1 MMVFYGQTVDGIPDR
16 GYILYITALVMV
28 LVAAVFVAARL
39 GTRIVTRQIGL
50 DDICLGFA
58 LVSSIVLT
66 AAIDMC
72 KLWGSQLCL
81 VSRADHLQAVYHG
94 YGRHKFDMKDMHA
107 AMMVSDILREQLL
120 HCPLRTEFIC
130 FVLAF
135 LSLFS
140 TFPFLTFTT
149 HPKTANSNS

>member
-39 GTRIVTRQIGL
+39 GTRIVTRQLGL
-50 DDICLGFA
+50 DDICLGLA

-72 KLWGSQLCL
+72 ELRILNYVWYPKLIIFKLYTMAM
-81 VSRADHLQAVYHG
+81 AD
-94 YGRHKFDMKDMHA
+94 
-107 AMMVSDILREQLL
+107 
-120 HCPLRTEFIC
+120 T
-130 FVLAF
+130 
-135 LSLFS
+135 SLI
-140 TFPFLTFTT
+140 
-149 HPKTANSNS
+149 